1 MLQLAQ
7 IRKMMLQDD
16 YSRRKKKKKKKTQ
29 LKADKP
35 GSTQ

>member
-16 YSRRKKKKKKKTQ
+16 YSRRKKTQ

>member
-16 YSRRKKKKKKKTQ
+16 YSRRKKKKKTQ

>member
-16 YSRRKKKKKKKTQ
+16 YSRKKTHRKTQ
-29 LKADKP
+29 LKEDKP

>member
-16 YSRRKKKKKKKTQ
+16 YSRKKKKKTQ